1 MRSASAKLAAVALL
15 LAFAGLPVASAADAP
30 VVWNADLNHC
40 RAEFTVSHLIV
51 SKVWGHI
58 PIRSLTMTSARG
70 SVVPLQIDALLD
82 VAHEDTDNHDRDTDL
97 RSATYFDV
105 AEYPTMTFHST
116 RIVVTGRDD
125 FTVTGDLTIR
135 ATTRSVSFPVHVEGR
150 IPDPAGTRVGYSG
163 QLHVDRR
170 DFGIVDARLSPLGVL
185 LVGYDVTIG
194 LTVEA
199 LTADPSVHP

>member
-58 PIRSLTMTSARG
+58 PIRSLTMASARG

-82 VAHEDTDNHDRDTDL
+82 VAHEDTDNHDRDT
-97 RSATYFDV
+97 
-105 AEYPTMTFHST
+105 
-116 RIVVTGRDD
+116 
-125 FTVTGDLTIR
+125 
-135 ATTRSVSFPVHVEGR
+135 
-150 IPDPAGTRVGYSG
+150 
-163 QLHVDRR
+163 
-170 DFGIVDARLSPLGVL
+170 
-185 LVGYDVTIG
+185 
-194 LTVEA
+194 
-199 LTADPSVHP
+199 